1 MFFFIGDGVGD
12 EDMKQRRDG
21 EQNRK
26 KKRYSCIF
34 RRRRNKMENKIEVL
48 GIGIWSKKIVL

>member
-12 EDMKQRRDG
+12 EKMKQRGD
-21 EQNRK
+21 EE
-26 KKRYSCIF
+26 KKRKRRYICIF
-34 RRRRNKMENKIEVL
+34 RRRRNEMENKIEVL